1 MSCSR
6 QSSAI
11 DFGPRNDASTISVF
25 CWAVN
30 FRYLRVSLIDPLDR
44 LSGRFS
50 EGLRTEPRRLRRL
63 APTQNHLIELSTAS
77 RGPGH
82 VGERAADRAHCCVD
96 VELLERLADL
106 LVRPAYQLGD
116 TGSAV
121 ASDLLDLAV
130 AMSSGA
136 QEGD

>member
-63 APTQNHLIELSTAS
+63 APTQNHLRELSTAS
-77 RGPGH
+77 RGPGQMRTSGLSPRNRSNLGSSLPEMRH
-82 VGERAADRAHCCVD
+82 RQANQPAPA
-96 VELLERLADL
+96 ELL
-106 LVRPAYQLGD
+106 
-116 TGSAV
+116 
-121 ASDLLDLAV
+121 
-130 AMSSGA
+130 
-136 QEGD
+136 